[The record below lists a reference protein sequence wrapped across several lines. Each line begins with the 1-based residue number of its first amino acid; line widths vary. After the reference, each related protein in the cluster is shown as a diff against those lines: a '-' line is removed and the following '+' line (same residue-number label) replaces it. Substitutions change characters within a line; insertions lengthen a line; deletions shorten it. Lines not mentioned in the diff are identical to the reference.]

1 MNVQE
6 NVQKFLKHWD
16 EHIQKNNVNFSDKK
30 SSTRK
35 RLKLWKPL
43 FSSFHLRFLLSAFIA
58 VFYYVGGFASPLVSY
73 FSGEVFSKK
82 KKKLISNYIFSF
94 SENKIFII
102 QKVTFVGSETFN

>member
-6 NVQKFLKHWD
+6 NVQKFLKNWD
-16 EHIQKNNVNFSDKK
+16 EYIQENNVNFSDKK

-43 FSSFHLRFLLSAFIA
+43 FSSFHLRLLLSAFIA

-73 FSGEVFSKK
+73 FSGEVFSKNLIFFPFWQK
-82 KKKLISNYIFSF
+82 KFV
-94 SENKIFII
+94 I

>member
-6 NVQKFLKHWD
+6 NVQNFLKHWD
-16 EHIQKNNVNFSDKK
+16 EYIQENNVNFSDKK

-43 FSSFHLRFLLSAFIA
+43 FSSFHLRLLLSAFIA

-73 FSGEVFSKK
+73 FSGEVFSKN
-82 KKKLISNYIFSF
+82 LISNHFF
-94 SENKIFII
+94 FLFGKKKFVI